1 MRCLQFFLSCI
12 NMSHA
17 KSFRACSNFR
27 ENHLS
32 LLQKRVT
39 RGTYN
44 VQDLL
49 GQMDRYN
56 TFNSPWVMEALSSGQ
71 YNKVTRVDTS
81 TGIFD
86 CPKLLYASDSEE
98 EVENPPNA
106 QEENHQNEVE
116 TGPAPVE
123 PFQSLEPILNAQFEQ
138 SGDQIRRIMA
148 LSKWHKY
155 YVS

>member
-1 MRCLQFFLSCI
+1 
-12 NMSHA
+12 
-17 KSFRACSNFR
+17 
-27 ENHLS
+27 
-32 LLQKRVT
+32 
-39 RGTYN
+39 
-44 VQDLL
+44 
-49 GQMDRYN
+49 MDRYN

-123 PFQSLEPILNAQFEQ
+123 PFQSLEPILNAQLEQ